1 MAWSIYGFSLN
12 NSPLNNCNMVE
23 VDQGWYSLMVFLLGI
38 GVLCICG
45 AAIFTCIIPVLIIGV
60 LNMNRGGGEAS
71 GPSSNS
77 LINSLVKEK
86 FDTTKY

>member
-1 MAWSIYGFSLN
+1 
-12 NSPLNNCNMVE
+12 MVE

-45 AAIFTCIIPVLIIGV
+45 AAILTCLIPVMLIGV
-60 LNMNRGGGEAS
+60 YNLNRGGGAS
-71 GPSSNS
+71 GSSGEA
-77 LINSLVKEK
+77 LINSLGKEK